1 MGEATHAL
9 ISAGQEL
16 IRKLKDPSV
25 DPEELLQVAHTLKEE
40 RGILAARDEKGRS
53 PLHVAASRGDLRL
66 CRAMMEADPGLVNQL
81 DGQKNTPIMEAA
93 FLGRCM
99 IVKELVERAAEI
111 NRKNGDLMNALQLAC
126 VNEGAGNGETK
137 ESSST
142 RRRSLKQTGALTAQV
157 PKQPFSAQRV
167 GEDMIPQWAFRQ
179 QRARKDGVSLG
190 EAVWDI
196 ELLHSGEEGLVN
208 YCAYLWEEVDRLS
221 ELRGQA
227 KIESPR
233 TKELLLHVL
242 QTALAVLIDLGAD
255 PWQMNGSG
263 FTALDY
269 ARDMETAQF
278 LYDLMEG
285 DKLSDKAAPRID
297 ASRLFKDAEARR
309 ARLHKASPKF
319 SLEEAFRV
327 LEAPLEWI
335 PAFEGSGEHFNEL
348 RKAWRR
354 LCLRCHPD
362 KQPEGLEDEA
372 AAEWTAQFQ
381 AAMAAFEVVDRHFRA
396 VAGDAEGA

>member
-126 VNEGAGNGETK
+126 VNEGAGNGEVVSALVHAAADVS
-137 ESSST
+137 EMCW
-142 RRRSLKQTGALTAQV
+142 QTTPLMAAADSGHVWALQ
-157 PKQPFSAQRV
+157 
-167 GEDMIPQWAFRQ
+167 
-179 QRARKDGVSLG
+179 
-190 EAVWDI
+190 
-196 ELLHSGEEGLVN
+196 
-208 YCAYLWEEVDRLS
+208 
-221 ELRGQA
+221 
-227 KIESPR
+227 
-233 TKELLLHVL
+233 
-242 QTALAVLIDLGAD
+242 VLIDLGAD